1 MGADLEDRIR
11 GLGDAATPSEAATR
25 RARDAA
31 LDALPRHRAG
41 RRAWLPRRR
50 MVSAAMA
57 VAGTLAIAAVLVVSL
72 PRGADAPAPSG
83 GITLV
88 ADAGTVTV
96 TDARL
101 RDTARTIERRARIMD
116 VDGVRADVVDG
127 AIVLRLPG
135 DAEPGLL
142 TSLTARGEFA
152 MYDWAA
158 QVVDR
163 GDGGSPTPP
172 ATGPGETVIGVQESA
187 ARTTRTRYYL
197 VRGAPALTNADIA
210 EVSLL
215 DDPMTTTP
223 RPIVA
228 ATLTPGGQRAFHE
241 LTRTVA
247 QRGAIQQKLFSF
259 AIVLDGVL
267 LVRPTIDP
275 QDLPDGISGGAFQFS
290 AEGPASPA
298 PARALAAQIQEGPL
312 PLTLTP
318 AG

>member
-11 GLGDAATPSEAATR
+11 SLGDAATPSQAATL
-25 RARDAA
+25 RARGAA
-31 LDALPRHRAG
+31 LDALPQPRAR
-41 RRAWLPRRR
+41 RRAWPPRRR

-57 VAGTLAIAAVLVVSL
+57 VAGTVAIAAVLVFSL
-72 PRGADAPAPSG
+72 PRGADAPAPGG

-88 ADAGTVTV
+88 GDAGTAPA
-96 TDARL
+96 TDAQL
-101 RDTARTIERRARIMD
+101 RDTARMIERRAQIMD
-116 VDGVRADVVDG
+116 VDGVRADVVGG

-142 TSLTARGEFA
+142 TSLTARGELA

-172 ATGPGETVIGVQESA
+172 ATGPGESVIAVRQSA
-187 ARTTRTRYYL
+187 ARTTSTRYYL

-223 RPIVA
+223 RPFVA
-228 ATLTPGGQRAFHE
+228 ATLTPGGERAFHE
-241 LTRTVA
+241 LTRTIA

-259 AIVLDGVL
+259 AIVLDDVL
-267 LVRPTIDP
+267 VSNPTIDP
-275 QDLPDGISGGAFQFS
+275 QDLPDGISGGGVQIQL
-290 AEGPASPA
+290 GDPTQN
-298 PARALAAQIQEGPL
+298 RAVAAQIQEGPL
-312 PLTLTP
+312 PVALTP

>member
-11 GLGDAATPSEAATR
+11 NVGDAATPSEAATR

-31 LDALPRHRAG
+31 LNALARPRAR

-57 VAGTLAIAAVLVVSL
+57 VAGTLAIAAVLVFSL
-72 PRGADAPAPSG
+72 PRGADVPAPGG

-88 ADAGTVTV
+88 ADAGTAAV
-96 TDARL
+96 TDAQL
-101 RDTARTIERRARIMD
+101 RDTARMIERRARIMD

-127 AIVLRLPG
+127 DIVLRIPG

-142 TSLTARGEFA
+142 TALTARGEFA

-158 QVVDR
+158 QVVDN
-163 GDGGSPTPP
+163 GDGGALTPP
-172 ATGPGETVIGVQESA
+172 AAGPGETVIRVPDPVSPTG
-187 ARTTRTRYYL
+187 TTRYYL
-197 VRGAPALTNADIA
+197 VRGAPALTNVDIA

-215 DDPMTTTP
+215 DDPATTTP
-223 RPIVA
+223 RPFLA
-228 ATLTPGGQRAFHE
+228 ATLTPGGERAFHE

-247 QRGAIQQKLFSF
+247 QRGAVQQELFTF
-259 AIVLDGVL
+259 AMVLDGVL
-267 LVRPTIDP
+267 VSNPVIDP
-275 QDLPDGISGGAFQFS
+275 QDFPDGISGGAFQID
-290 AEGPASPA
+290 AGPGVPLATR
-298 PARALAAQIQEGPL
+298 RAQAAQIEEGPL
-312 PLTLTP
+312 PVALTP